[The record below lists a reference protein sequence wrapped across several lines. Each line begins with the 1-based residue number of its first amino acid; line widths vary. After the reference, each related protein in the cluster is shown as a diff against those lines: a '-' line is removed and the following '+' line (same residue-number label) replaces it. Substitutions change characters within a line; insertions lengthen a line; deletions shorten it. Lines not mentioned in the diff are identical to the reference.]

1 MKKSKRK
8 IYKFWKLSIVLASV
22 LILLLAIALPI
33 SVCIY
38 KSQEASFALFI
49 ITSILIVTW
58 ISIFWYDFK
67 NIHGFF
73 EFSYENSKE
82 HKLKNLKEEQ

>member
-8 IYKFWKLSIVLASV
+8 IHKFWKLSIVLASV
-22 LILLLAIALPI
+22 LTLLMVIALPI

-49 ITSILIVTW
+49 IALILIITW
-58 ISIFWYDFK
+58 FSIFCYDFK

-73 EFSYENSKE
+73 ESSYENSKE
-82 HKLKNLKEEQ
+82 HKIKSLKEEQ